1 MPLVAQPL
9 SPQNSLGA
17 DTLLTTQLRE
27 ISSGAARLR
36 RSVGEYQPPHV
47 RGASEAVHP
56 EWKFKPHATR

>member
-27 ISSGAARLR
+27 IS
-36 RSVGEYQPPHV
+36 VGEYQPPHV
-47 RGASEAVHP
+47 QGASEAVHP
-56 EWKFKPHATR
+56 EGKFKPHATR